1 MHATPIDVRD
11 EAQEAPESPQMRQYR
26 TLCGRAIH
34 ALEAQQKAEATASIS
49 ATLTQ
54 GEKAAPRPAHLRSL
68 TPQMQIDYIRSLAHK
83 SDAERQ
89 AWMDRWIRDEVTNTL
104 ERLDRKE
111 YVSKLAVGEVLV
123 AGLVNPE
130 YMPEGQLGPVFAK
143 TAQRFNQHDF
153 FKHSIVGAQRNGM
166 IPLSMTPEQA
176 EKAMWQIYNT
186 IAITD

>member
-11 EAQEAPESPQMRQYR
+11 EVQEAPESPQMRQYR

-54 GEKAAPRPAHLRSL
+54 GERTSPRPAHLRPL

-83 SDAERQ
+83 SDTERQ
-89 AWMDRWIRDEVTNTL
+89 AWMDRWIRDEVSNTL

-111 YVSKLAVGEVLV
+111 HVSKLAIGEALV

-143 TAQRFNQHDF
+143 TAQHFNQHDF

-166 IPLSMTPEQA
+166 IPLNMTPEQA
-176 EKAMWQIYNT
+176 EVALWKIYNT
-186 IAITD
+186 MPAID